1 MKTLAYNYYNTTT
14 LENLLNQ
21 NSSLRLPTTIN
32 NPPSPQ
38 HSGMVVIID
47 SHLEDYQTLVEG
59 VYPGA
64 QVLLLSSHQ
73 EVITQISDYL
83 CQCSKITSIHIVSHG
98 ESGCLYLGNSQL
110 NLGNLEQY
118 APLLKTGL
126 PSSQIPILLYG
137 CQVAAGKQGKAFV
150 EKLSQIT
157 GNPVAASAQLT
168 GNSALGGNWQLEF
181 QTGKIT
187 SPLAFQPWVLAEY
200 QGIFATFTVADA
212 DTVGLIAAIQ
222 AANDE
227 DTNPGV
233 DTIVLATNSTY
244 TLTESDSS
252 NDAIDGD
259 QPEESFDYGAT
270 GLPFIT
276 SEIVIEGNGSTI
288 AGQNDGSNP
297 FRLFTII
304 GENAPLYFP
313 PFNIYPTADGNLTLD
328 NLVLTGGYTEQD
340 PNDSIGGVLDD
351 GGAILNVNGVLTVNN
366 SVIESNTA
374 GDDGGAIA
382 NLFGGEVSVNSTIL
396 RNNQTGLNPDG
407 DGAGGGAIANL
418 GGVGIST
425 VTVSNSEISSNSVL
439 ATEGQ
444 GGGIANED
452 NGVVNVVSNSTIS
465 SNTVDGSE
473 EDIFNQG
480 DNNINAVTIDD
491 GSSVEV
497 LNDENNVETTV
508 SFANASVSVGED
520 TVSTEIILNR
530 SDDLTQEAVVTV
542 SVSGGSATAGADYGD
557 DFPVAVTFAPNQIS
571 QTVNLTVIDDE
582 EIEVAEDITLELGGD
597 GDVLI
602 GNQSTTTVVI
612 NDNDED
618 NDAEAIIAFANSDL
632 SVLED
637 VGSAEIILDR
647 TNDLTQEAVVTVSV
661 SGGSAVAGADYGDD
675 FPVAVTFAPN
685 QTSQTVNLT
694 VIDDEEIEVAEDITL
709 ELGGDGDVLIGNQS
723 TTTVVINDNDEDND
737 GSLPEALE
745 LSNNNTLLISGDSED
760 VNLKI
765 TLQGVETEQI
775 NQLLVYRVQD
785 VQTDIDILAQGQV
798 IFSNLSADSN
808 QFLSSRGLDN
818 LETILSDFASGDE
831 IGFALIPNGTQETA
845 SPQDL
850 IIGSVDGDNNLQISF
865 SGDGFVVQ
873 FEDGDDGD
881 FEDLEILVEIT
892 EDEPPLGAN
901 LQGVVELIDLRDLEG
916 QQVSPQITFSSQ
928 ASFGNQGGLYIVEDE
943 AGTVVDSNNQ
953 TISPGETGYAQAAL
967 GRSVVN
973 FGSLG
978 GNISLLDGGFLYA
991 PYIIADGDTQQ
1002 FYSPFSAANSDGLDH
1017 VLMLGSNIFG
1027 FEDTVNLGDGDYN
1040 DFTIEVD
1047 LTVQ

>member
-1 MKTLAYNYYNTTT
+1 MKTLAYDNHRTTT
-14 LENLLNQ
+14 LEKLLNQ
-21 NSSLRLPTTIN
+21 NSSLRLPTTVSK
-32 NPPSPQ
+32 PSSPQ

-47 SHLEDYQTLVEG
+47 SHLEDYQTLVRG

-64 QVLLLSSHQ
+64 QVLLLNSHQ

-83 CQCSKITSIHIVSHG
+83 CQCSEITSIHIVSHG
-98 ESGCLYLGNSQL
+98 GSGCLYLGNSQL

-126 PSSQIPILLYG
+126 PSSQVPILLYG

-157 GNPVAASAQLT
+157 GNPVVASAQLT

-187 SPLAFQPWVLAEY
+187 SPLAFQPWVLAKY
-200 QGIFATFTVADA
+200 QGIMATFTVADA

-366 SVIESNTA
+366 SVIEGNTA

-382 NLFGGEVSVNSTIL
+382 NLFGGEVNVNSTIL

-520 TVSTEIILNR
+520 TGSTEIILDR
-530 SDDLTQEAVVTV
+530 SD
-542 SVSGGSATAGADYGD
+542 
-557 DFPVAVTFAPNQIS
+557 
-571 QTVNLTVIDDE
+571 
-582 EIEVAEDITLELGGD
+582 
-597 GDVLI
+597 
-602 GNQSTTTVVI
+602 
-612 NDNDED
+612 
-618 NDAEAIIAFANSDL
+618 
-632 SVLED
+632 
-637 VGSAEIILDR
+637 
-647 TNDLTQEAVVTVSV
+647 DLTQEAVVTVSV

-675 FPVAVTFAPN
+675 FPLAVTFAPN

-694 VIDDEEIEVAEDITL
+694 VIDDEEIEVAEDISL
-709 ELGGDGDVLIGNQS
+709 ELSGGENVLIGNQS

-745 LSNNNTLLISGDSED
+745 LSNNNTLLISGDDED

-831 IGFALIPNGTQETA
+831 IGFALIPNGTQDTA

-865 SGDGFVVQ
+865 SGDGFVVE

-881 FEDLEILVEIT
+881 FDDLEILVEIT

-901 LQGVVELIDLRDLEG
+901 LQGVVELIDLRDLQG

-953 TISPGETGYAQAAL
+953 SISPGEAGYAQAAL
-967 GRSVVN
+967 GRSVVS

-978 GNISLLDGGFLYA
+978 GNISLLNGGLLYA

-1002 FYSPFSAANSDGLDH
+1002 FYSPFSEANSDGLDH

-1027 FEDTVNLGDGDYN
+1027 FEDTVNLGDRDFN